1 MPAQPARDRLWGRVD
16 KKDALPGDE
25 HIVKP
30 HLAVEL
36 VEPAAE
42 RRAKRVAVARSDLA
56 AERRGSGRVDRQDQT
71 GAMPADLDAREGA
84 DIDILGIGRTRMHA
98 ELAADDDPASL
109 SRTSSSATRWRGSGR
124 IRWPMI
130 GAPPQ

>member
-16 KKDALPGDE
+16 KKAALPGDE
-25 HIVKP
+25 HIFKP

-42 RRAKRVAVARSDLA
+42 RRDKRVAVARSDLA

-84 DIDILGIGRTRMHA
+84 DIDILGIGRTRMHD
-98 ELAADDDPASL
+98 ESVADDVPGIA
-109 SRTSSSATRWRGSGR
+109 AHH
-124 IRWPMI
+124 
-130 GAPPQ
+130 

>member
-1 MPAQPARDRLWGRVD
+1 MLDRLRGRVD

-42 RRAKRVAVARSDLA
+42 RRDKRVAVVRNDLA
-56 AERRGSGRVDRQDQT
+56 AECRGAGRVDRQDQT
-71 GAMPADLDAREGA
+71 GAMPADLDAHKGA
-84 DIDILGIGRTRMHA
+84 DIDTLGIGWTRMHA
-98 ELAADDDPASL
+98 ELAADDDPGIAL
-109 SRTSSSATRWRGSGR
+109 AH
-124 IRWPMI
+124 
-130 GAPPQ
+130 